1 MWLSDFEIVLR
12 DRIIPRGAV
21 RIEDGIIADIR
32 EEPVAAADLSGDGR
46 LLLPGFID
54 MHGDMI
60 EREMEPR
67 PNVRMPMEMGLR
79 DLDRKLA
86 SSGIT
91 TAYAALS
98 FSPGST
104 YGHIRSYEHTSAMI
118 RAIRQYRDELL
129 IDHRVH
135 ARFEVTFPAA
145 LAVVHELIAE
155 GSVQLISLC
164 DHTPGQ
170 GQYRDLELQKAN
182 YAKTKGVTLE
192 QAAAHLEARIAER
205 KATTGDLNATLKAI
219 AQYCALHGVP
229 LASHDDDTVQKVE
242 LMQTLGANISEFP
255 VTIEAAQEA
264 RKRGMLNAMGAP
276 NALRGMSY
284 SGNLSAR
291 ETHAAGLLDMLAADY
306 HPSAMVPAVLILA
319 ETDPDGLPGA
329 VRLVSLNPARALGLE
344 DRGEIAVGKR
354 ADLMIADDHGVGYVR
369 MVMSNG
375 RVVYS
380 DGKLEAAQSRVAR
393 HQDVIR
399 MS

>member
-1 MWLSDFEIVLR
+1 MWLSDFRLVLA
-12 DRIIPRGAV
+12 DRIVERGAV
-21 RIEDGIIADIR
+21 RIEDGEIVAIR
-32 EEPVAAADLSGDGR
+32 EMPVEDAGIVGDG
-46 LLLPGFID
+46 LILMPGMID

-60 EREMEPR
+60 EREVEPR
-67 PNVRMPMEMGLR
+67 PNVRMPIELGLR

-104 YGHIRSYEHTSAMI
+104 YGHVRSYEHTSAMI
-118 RAIRQYRDELL
+118 RAIREWQDELL

-145 LAVVHELIAE
+145 LAVVQELIAE

-170 GQYRDLELQKAN
+170 GQYRDLERVAASNAKA
-182 YAKTKGVTLE
+182 KGITIE
-192 QAAAHLEARIAER
+192 QAAEALQVRISER
-205 KATTGDLNATLKAI
+205 KASAGDLNATLRAI

-229 LASHDDDTVQKVE
+229 LASHDDDTVEKVT
-242 LMQTLGANISEFP
+242 LMHELGANISEFP
-255 VTIEAAQEA
+255 VTIEAAREA
-264 RKRGMLNAMGAP
+264 KARGMLNAMGAP

-291 ETHAAGLLDMLAADY
+291 DAHAAGVLDLLAADY
-306 HPSAMVPAVLILA
+306 HPSAMLPAVLALA
-319 ETDPDGLPGA
+319 ATDPDGLAGA
-329 VRLVSLNPARALGLE
+329 ARLVTLNPARALGLE

-354 ADLMIADDHGVGYVR
+354 ADLIVADDRGVGHVR
-369 MVMSNG
+369 MAMSRG
-375 RVVYS
+375 RMIYS
-380 DGKLEAAQSRVAR
+380 DGRLQPTPAESAR

>member
-1 MWLSDFEIVLR
+1 MWLSDFRLVLG
-12 DRIIPRGAV
+12 DRMIERGAV
-21 RIEDGIIADIR
+21 RIADGQIVAIR
-32 EEPVAAADLSGDGR
+32 ETPVEDAELQGDG
-46 LLLPGFID
+46 LILMAGMID

-91 TAYAALS
+91 TAFAALS

-118 RAIRQYRDELL
+118 RAIGAYRHELL
-129 IDHRVH
+129 VDHRVH

-145 LAVVHELIAE
+145 LAVVEELIAE

-170 GQYRDLELQKAN
+170 GQYRNFELQKAN
-182 YAKTKGVTLE
+182 YAKSKGITLE
-192 QAAAHLEARIAER
+192 QAAEQLEARIAER
-205 KATTGDLNATLKAI
+205 RASTGNLEATLAAI
-219 AQYCALHGVP
+219 ARHCALHGVP
-229 LASHDDDTVQKVE
+229 LASHDDDTVEKVG
-242 LMQTLGANISEFP
+242 LMQRLGANISEFP
-255 VTIEAAQEA
+255 VTIEAAREA
-264 RKRGMLNAMGAP
+264 RARGMLNAMGAP

-291 ETHAAGLLDMLAADY
+291 EAHAAGLLDLLAADY
-306 HPSAMVPAVLILA
+306 HPSAMLPAVLALA
-319 ETDPDGLPGA
+319 QTDPDGLPGA
-329 VRLVSLNPARALGLE
+329 ARLATLNPARALGLE
-344 DRGEIAVGKR
+344 DRGEIALGKR
-354 ADLMIADDHGVGYVR
+354 ADLIVADDRGVGHVR
-369 MVMSNG
+369 MALRDG
-375 RVVYS
+375 RTIYS
-380 DGKLEAAQSRVAR
+380 DGRLAPEGQRAR

>member
-1 MWLSDFEIVLR
+1 MWLSDFRLVLADRMIERGSVQVEDGEIV
-12 DRIIPRGAV
+12 A
-21 RIEDGIIADIR
+21 IR
-32 EEPVAAADLSGDGR
+32 ETPVADAELVGNG
-46 LLLPGFID
+46 LILMPGMID

-91 TAYAALS
+91 TAFAALS

-104 YGHIRSYEHTSAMI
+104 YGHVRSYDHTTAMI
-118 RAIRQYRDELL
+118 RAIREYQDDLL
-129 IDHRVH
+129 VDHRVH

-170 GQYRDLELQKAN
+170 GQYRDLELQAAN
-182 YAKTKGVTLE
+182 YAKNKGITRE
-192 QAAAHLEARIAER
+192 QAFEQLHARIAER

-229 LASHDDDTVQKVE
+229 LASHDDDTVEKVE

-255 VTIEAAQEA
+255 VTIEAAREA
-264 RKRGMLNAMGAP
+264 RARGMVNAMGAP

-291 ETHAAGLLDMLAADY
+291 EAHAAGVLDLLAADY
-306 HPSAMVPAVLILA
+306 HPSAMLPAVLVLA
-319 ETDPDGLPGA
+319 KTDPEGLPGA
-329 VRLVSLNPARALGLE
+329 VRLATLNPARALGLE
-344 DRGEIAVGKR
+344 DRGEIAAGKR
-354 ADLMIADDHGVGYVR
+354 ADLVIADDRGVGHVK
-369 MVMSNG
+369 MALSKG
-375 RVVYS
+375 RTIYS
-380 DGKLEAAQSRVAR
+380 DGRLEPVHRVSAR